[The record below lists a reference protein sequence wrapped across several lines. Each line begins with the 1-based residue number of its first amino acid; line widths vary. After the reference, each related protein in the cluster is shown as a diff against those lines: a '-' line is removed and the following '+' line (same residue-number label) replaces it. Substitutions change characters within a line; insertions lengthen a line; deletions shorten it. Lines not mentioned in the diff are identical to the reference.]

1 MHLALELLGAPQ
13 LRLDHVPLTASRR
26 AVVALLAYLAVSEID
41 HPQQR
46 HTRESLSALLWSDYD
61 PSKALTNLR
70 HTLWEVTQSI
80 GEGCILADH
89 ETLSLNPGVDLTL
102 DVQQFQSL
110 WTEASQES
118 EPALRI
124 PMLEAAV
131 RLYRGDFLAGFSLK
145 NAATFNEWVVLKSE
159 ELRGQ
164 MTAVLQRLVEELSA
178 SGQAEAGIPYA
189 QRLIAMDRFHEAAYR
204 QLMQL
209 YALTDQQPAALQQ
222 YQALEKLLR
231 QELNLD
237 PQPETRELYRKIRKG
252 EHKPV
257 EPEAPAS
264 KHNLPVQLTTFI
276 GREKE
281 RDEISGLLAQNR
293 LVTLMGTGGIGK
305 TRLSLQ
311 TGRSLLEHYPDGV
324 WFVPLESL
332 VDEKMLVPTVASYV
346 GISKL
351 PDQPLL
357 DTLIHTLRERTVLLI
372 LDNCE
377 HLLEACSEL
386 VETLLK
392 KCPNVK
398 ILVTSR
404 DSLRLEGEAFYHVPA
419 LATPTD
425 SQLRSADE
433 LARYGSIRLFAE
445 RAALVVSGFEVTKE
459 NAESVIEICQRLDGI
474 PLAIELAA
482 ARVDLFKVEE
492 ILDQLDRSFDLL
504 VSSQRSIAQRHQ
516 TLRASIDWGWNLLT
530 DSEQIFMR
538 RLSVFAGGW
547 TLPAAQA
554 VCDSHT
560 PLAGVEL
567 ISALVRKSLVVVQQD
582 PARETRYDFHEM
594 IRTYAREKLVQ
605 AGEEEVIRDRHLEY
619 FLELSRQFEPAL
631 HGADQLAW
639 LERLYG
645 ERDNFRAALQ
655 WAAKMNVKA
664 GLYLSGRLRT
674 FWENYALEGEKR
686 WLLMI

>member
-1 MHLALELLGAPQ
+1 V
-13 LRLDHVPLTASRR
+13 R
-26 AVVALLAYLAVSEID
+26 
-41 HPQQR
+41 
-46 HTRESLSALLWSDYD
+46 
-61 PSKALTNLR
+61 
-70 HTLWEVTQSI
+70 
-80 GEGCILADH
+80 
-89 ETLSLNPGVDLTL
+89 
-102 DVQQFQSL
+102 QFQSL

-118 EPALRI
+118 EPAQRI
-124 PMLEAAV
+124 PRLLAAV

-145 NAATFNEWVVLKSE
+145 NAAGFNEWVLLQSE
-159 ELRGQ
+159 ELRGK
-164 MTAVLQRLVEELSA
+164 MTAALHWLVEDISA
-178 SGQAEAGIPYA
+178 SGQVEAAIPHA
-189 QRLIAMDRFHEAAYR
+189 QRLISMDPLNEAAHR

-209 YALTDQQPAALQQ
+209 YALTDGQPAAIQQ
-222 YQALEKLLR
+222 YQTLEKRLR

-252 EHKPV
+252 EGRPV
-257 EPEAPAS
+257 EPERPAP

-281 RDEISGLLAQNR
+281 RDEISRLLMQNR
-293 LVTLMGTGGIGK
+293 LVTLIGTGGIGK

-311 TGRSLLEHYPDGV
+311 TGQHLLEHYPDGA

-357 DTLIHTLRERTVLLI
+357 DTLIHTLRDRTMLLI

-377 HLLEACSEL
+377 HLLETCSQL

-392 KCPNVK
+392 NCPNVK
-398 ILVTSR
+398 ILTTSR

-419 LATPTD
+419 LAIPQD
-425 SQLRSADE
+425 SEFGLADE
-433 LARYGSIRLFAE
+433 LVQYESVRLFAE
-445 RAALVVSGFEVTKE
+445 RAALVLSGFEVTNE
-459 NAESVIEICQRLDGI
+459 NAEAIVAICKRLDGL
-474 PLAIELAA
+474 PLGIELAA

-492 ILDQLDRSFDLL
+492 ILDQLNRSFDLL
-504 VSSQRSIAQRHQ
+504 VSSQRSISQRHQ
-516 TLRASIDWGWNLLT
+516 TLHASIDWGWNLLT

-538 RLSVFAGGW
+538 RLAVFAGGW

-554 VCDSHT
+554 VCDTET
-560 PLAGVEL
+560 PFAGVEL

-582 PARETRYDFHEM
+582 PSRETRYDFHEM
-594 IRTYAREKLVQ
+594 IRSYAWEKLLQ
-605 AGEEEVIRDRHLEY
+605 AGEEEVIRDRHLDY
-619 FLELSRQFEPAL
+619 FLQLSRQFEPAL

-639 LERLYG
+639 LERLYV

-655 WAAKMNVKA
+655 WAAKTNVEA

-674 FWENYALEGEKR
+674 FWENYALGGEKR